1 MKHMKT
7 EPKIYNWTPKDKW
20 LYVLSMIPFAVVFF
34 GTAYLLATYSVYLA
48 LILVTLYILTNIF
61 QAGCCVGCPYQG
73 KYCPALC
80 GVYLGNLLSS
90 IVYKNREF
98 DQTFFKLNANAAEIM
113 VLVLV
118 LYPVYWIYRTSWYL
132 LLVYFGFIAAHFFLF
147 MPTQCEKCSYNTTCP
162 GGQIWQKCRRQLGLG
177 NVADE
182 I

>member
-1 MKHMKT
+1 MKT
-7 EPKIYNWTPKDKW
+7 EPKIYNWTPRDKW
-20 LYVLSMIPFAVVFF
+20 LYALSMIPFAAAFF
-34 GTAYLLATYSVYLA
+34 GTAYLLATYSVYLT
-48 LILVTLYILTNIF
+48 LILVALYILTNIF

-90 IVYKNREF
+90 IAYKDREF

-118 LYPVYWIYRTSWYL
+118 FYPVYWIYRYSWYFL
-132 LLVYFGFIAAHFFLF
+132 LIYFGLIAAHFFLF

-162 GGQIWQKCRRQLGLG
+162 GGQTWQKCRRPLGIG
-177 NVADE
+177 
-182 I
+182 